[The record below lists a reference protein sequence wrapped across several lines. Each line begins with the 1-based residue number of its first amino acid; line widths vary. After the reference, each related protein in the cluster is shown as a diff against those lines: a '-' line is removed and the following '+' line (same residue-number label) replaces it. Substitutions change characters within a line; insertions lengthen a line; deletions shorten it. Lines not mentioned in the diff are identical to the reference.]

1 MYEPPEGSLHPNKM
15 MRDWI
20 LKETGT
26 TAAPIDQAADA
37 ASRIADL
44 QAAIERVIRG
54 KSETVKFALIALL
67 ARGHLLIED
76 VPGIGKTT
84 LANAIAKALELSFQ
98 RIQFTSDLLPS
109 DVIGLS
115 VYNQKNGDFE
125 WKAGPIF
132 SNIVLADEINRATPK
147 TQSALLEAMA
157 EEQVTVEGVSRRLP
171 LPFVVIATQNP
182 AEHHGT
188 YPLPE
193 SQLDRF
199 MLRLQIGYPS
209 LDDEKT
215 ILRDRET
222 RDPLDLDE
230 SVMSQEDVIE
240 LQHRANAVKVDDA
253 LLDYLLQIVDATR
266 KSDSLELGI
275 SPRGTLSLFRS
286 AQALAFIEGRDYC
299 IADDIKRLV
308 LPVFA
313 HRLIVNSRSAGL
325 RSHTREAEQILR
337 EILEKTAVPL

>member
-1 MYEPPEGSLHPNKM
+1 LFGSPHPIQM

-20 LKETGT
+20 LKE
-26 TAAPIDQAADA
+26 
-37 ASRIADL
+37 ASTSATPVDELSSASARIGDL
-44 QAAIERVIRG
+44 QAAIEGVIRG

-84 LANAIAKALELSFQ
+84 LANAIAKALDLSFQ
-98 RIQFTSDLLPS
+98 RIRFTSDLLPS

-115 VYNQKNGDFE
+115 VYNQQNGDFE

-157 EEQVTVEGVSRRLP
+157 EEQVTVEGVSRHLT
-171 LPFVVIATQNP
+171 LPFIVIASQNP

-199 MLRLQIGYPS
+199 LMRLRLGYPDAAS
-209 LDDEKT
+209 ERE
-215 ILRDRET
+215 ILRNY
-222 RDPLDLDE
+222 E
-230 SVMSQEDVIE
+230 SNDGAARP
-240 LQHRANAVKVDDA
+240 H
-253 LLDYLLQIVDATR
+253 
-266 KSDSLELGI
+266 
-275 SPRGTLSLFRS
+275 
-286 AQALAFIEGRDYC
+286 
-299 IADDIKRLV
+299 V
-308 LPVFA
+308 L
-313 HRLIVNSRSAGL
+313 
-325 RSHTREAEQILR
+325 EAEQILELQALTHR
-337 EILEKTAVPL
+337 VTVEESLVDYMLAIVEKTRRHPDLALGVSPRGSLALFRAAQASAALAGRDYVLPDEIKTLARPVWRHRLLLRPESALRGRSASAVLDGILAETTLDLGERD